1 MEKYNMITVELL
13 FIYQKDQRYL
23 LKWKKLERN
32 YTLMVIMLSSP
43 EAFIEW
49 KKSISH
55 FSLYM
60 VIQDLS
66 EILIA
71 LPMQQK
77 KKSAY

>member
-1 MEKYNMITVELL
+1 
-13 FIYQKDQRYL
+13 
-23 LKWKKLERN
+23 
-32 YTLMVIMLSSP
+32 MVIMLSSP

-77 KKSAY
+77 KRVHIRMNLLVLSDYVRYYINFTFPFSMHGRIGHYIQF